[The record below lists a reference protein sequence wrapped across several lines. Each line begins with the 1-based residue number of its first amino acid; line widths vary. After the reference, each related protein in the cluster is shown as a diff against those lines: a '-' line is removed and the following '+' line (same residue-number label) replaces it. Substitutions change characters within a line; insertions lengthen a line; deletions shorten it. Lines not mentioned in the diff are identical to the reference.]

1 MSAFSPASD
10 ALVRSAA
17 CAAGGTGCIAQGSFA
32 LHPHPALAAPPFSL
46 RGTATRDA
54 RRLVVGY
61 ELRGDNRLLRLP
73 LPTRPGPA
81 DGLWQHTCLELF
93 IAGDGDP
100 AYREFNFAPSGEWAS
115 YAFAGYRVRDETGPR
130 VQPVLDWQFDDGALR
145 LRVQLSARD
154 LPAGDW
160 KLGIAAV
167 LEDEQGGL
175 SYWALQHPAPAPDF
189 HHRDGF
195 ILTLTE

>member
-1 MSAFSPASD
+1 MSERAF
-10 ALVRSAA
+10 
-17 CAAGGTGCIAQGSFA
+17 T

-46 RGTATRDA
+46 SGTATRDA
-54 RRLVVGY
+54 RRLVVHY
-61 ELRGDNRLLRLP
+61 ELRGDNRQLRLP
-73 LPTRPGPA
+73 LPTRPAPA

-93 IAGDGDP
+93 IAGGNGE

-115 YAFAGYRVRDETGPR
+115 YAFAAYRARDAAPPR
-130 VQPVLDWQFDDGALR
+130 VQPVQDWQFDDGALR
-145 LRVQLSARD
+145 LRIQLSARD

-160 KLGIAAV
+160 RLGIAAV
-167 LEDEQGGL
+167 LEDQSGGL
-175 SYWALQHPAPAPDF
+175 SYWALQHPSPRPDF